1 MTRLTPQDGTAV
13 ITGAGSGLG
22 RALAVA
28 LTGAGFSVVGL
39 GRRADALAGTAEAA
53 GAGFHAVVVDVADL
67 VALERAFAQLRA
79 AHGPV
84 GLLINNAAV
93 YPRRDFLDET
103 GQSFAQTMAINLG
116 GVVACTRLALEDM
129 VVTGRGRIL
138 NVSTFAD
145 LHPLPASSA
154 YAVSKGA
161 ARIFTRAVIA
171 DVADRFPDI
180 VISDWMPGMLDTGMG
195 IPDGLDP
202 AVSAAWGAELAQ
214 RMEPDLTG
222 SIFEQDTEI
231 LAPRGLKS
239 RLKDVVLFRR
249 RRPRRL

>member
-28 LTGAGFSVVGL
+28 LTSAGFTVVGL
-39 GRRADALAGTAEAA
+39 GRRGDALAGTAEAA
-53 GAGFHAVVVDVADL
+53 GARFHPMAVDVADI
-67 VALERAFAQLRA
+67 VALEGAFAQLRA

-195 IPDGLDP
+195 IPEGLDP

-222 SIFEQDTEI
+222 SIFEQDTEV
-231 LAPRGLKS
+231 LPPRGLKS
-239 RLKDVVLFRR
+239 RIKDVVLFRR